1 VRTAISSP
9 RGGRVRS
16 HPLAPEH
23 VGELGAV
30 ALLVMGI
37 VGVALIITG
46 LAITV
51 EGITIAAT
59 YASSPPPNVASLGMP
74 QIAGGLGVILVG
86 IVEIVAA
93 LLVLVERRGARL
105 LATVV
110 NVIVGVLGLLGAVA
124 VYTLGGRDPVL
135 TTSLVLV
142 AVLLLTAAAVLLRR
156 R

>member
-1 VRTAISSP
+1 
-9 RGGRVRS
+9 
-16 HPLAPEH
+16 
-23 VGELGAV
+23 
-30 ALLVMGI
+30 
-37 VGVALIITG
+37 
-46 LAITV
+46 
-51 EGITIAAT
+51 
-59 YASSPPPNVASLGMP
+59 
-74 QIAGGLGVILVG
+74 
-86 IVEIVAA
+86 
-93 LLVLVERRGARL
+93 VLVERRGARL